1 MKLFQVVLFLLMV
14 ILCQNVCFAM
24 HRNKTD
30 MEQGKPSNGDYVAT
44 IGVTHQSHIVVI
56 NA

>member
-1 MKLFQVVLFLLMV
+1 MKLFQVVLFLLMA

-30 MEQGKPSNGDYVAT
+30 MEQGKLSNGDYVAT
-44 IGVTHQSHIVVI
+44 VGVTHQSHIVVSYG
-56 NA
+56 

>member
-30 MEQGKPSNGDYVAT
+30 MEQGKLSNGDYVAT
-44 IGVTHQSHIVVI
+44 IGVTHQSHIVV
-56 NA
+56 NFG